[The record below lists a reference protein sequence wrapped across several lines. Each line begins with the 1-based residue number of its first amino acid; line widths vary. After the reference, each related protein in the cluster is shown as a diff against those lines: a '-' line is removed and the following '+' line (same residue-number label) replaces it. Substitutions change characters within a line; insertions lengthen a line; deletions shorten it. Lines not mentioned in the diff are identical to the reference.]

1 MAQIR
6 IMYQI
11 DNAAFDD
18 TPLPETT
25 RIFAEIL
32 ESISNGSVG
41 GLIQDI
47 NGNGVGSW
55 VIEGHDERY
64 AVKEEEWNPLPLMTY
79 TKGYELG
86 AYDRI
91 YCPNCEDGDIES
103 DGDVTVYT
111 YHCNNCG
118 WEMDVEVKHFVVEVR
133 IP

>member
-64 AVKEEEWNPLPLMTY
+64 AVKEEE
-79 TKGYELG
+79 
-86 AYDRI
+86 
-91 YCPNCEDGDIES
+91 
-103 DGDVTVYT
+103 
-111 YHCNNCG
+111 
-118 WEMDVEVKHFVVEVR
+118 
-133 IP
+133 